1 MEWKLLKVDRISL
14 LLVTLW
20 SLLFM
25 IVAMLFQRCS
35 VDREARLSLALLCW
49 LRPLGVGLG
58 GQLAFICRDLAG
70 LTLQQGCY
78 NHFRTVNSS
87 LSRAVIRPAEPL
99 PAAARAAAP
108 HWLAGCAGRAAGRLR
123 WSARPAVRP
132 VKLGRN
138 CCKALSYP
146 VLLDTANPGALMLL
160 TLRSPV
166 QQRSRHH
173 PALP

>member
-1 MEWKLLKVDRISL
+1 
-14 LLVTLW
+14 
-20 SLLFM
+20 M
-25 IVAMLFQRCS
+25 IVAMLLQRGS
-35 VDREARLSLALLCW
+35 VEREARLAVALLCW

-70 LTLQQGCY
+70 LTLQRGCY
-78 NHFRTVNSS
+78 NHFRTVNSW
-87 LSRAVIRPAEPL
+87 LSRAVILPAGPL
-99 PAAARAAAP
+99 PAAARAAGP
-108 HWLAGCAGRAAGRLR
+108 HWLAGCAGRLDDCAGPPRD
-123 WSARPAVRP
+123 RPAVRP